1 MLNRRDFVKSMA
13 AAGVAVAS
21 SDLVADLIAQTPKG
35 KVLESKFKALGDI
48 ALAEAKK
55 AGCTYADCR
64 FTRNVGDSLTVRDRV
79 VGGGGFG
86 GPGGGGVGGG
96 GYSASAGFGVRVIHS
111 GVWGFASSPLTTED
125 EVRRIARAA
134 LDV

>member
-21 SDLVADLIAQTPKG
+21 SDLVADLIAQSPKAR
-35 KVLESKFKALGDI
+35 VLESKFKALGDI

-55 AGCTYADCR
+55 AGCSYADCR

-86 GPGGGGVGGG
+86 GGGGGGGGGFGGG

-125 EVRRIARAA
+125 
-134 LDV
+134 